1 MVKLTKAIIK
11 KYGIS
16 KKAWAVARGGRAKTR
31 TRKTNTKTRRRSTSM
46 VKRRYT
52 KRRRSTLGGMGLNK
66 GTFVKVLSGLAI
78 GSIVGGIAGDNK
90 LIKGGAGFLLG
101 GIPGAIGSAFGSQIL
116 ETVSG
121 GMSGVSSAFQG
132 Y

>member
-16 KKAWAVARGGRAKTR
+16 KKAWAVARAKGGRAK